1 MKLHDQIV
9 AVERATNSNRAIDGD
24 VVELL
29 NLQPQ
34 GFARA
39 GGSQPELFRDKTGA
53 ARIQTWLS
61 PKLMSSVDDAL
72 AILTPGWRL
81 ESLSDA
87 APTHRARCILS
98 RDEGTIDHAKVVGYG
113 CNRAAAALAAVLR
126 SKAHDRGSPMPRS
139 TEHMA
144 EIEPIIHR
152 ERERGPVLHVPA

>member
-1 MKLHDQIV
+1 MRLHDQIV

-34 GFARA
+34 GFIRA

-61 PKLMSSVDDAL
+61 PRLMSSVDDAL
-72 AILTPGWRL
+72 AIMTPGWRL

-87 APTHRARCILS
+87 APTHRARCILC
-98 RDEGTIDHAKVVGYG
+98 HADATKVVGYG
-113 CNRAAAALAAVLR
+113 CNRAAAALSAVLR
-126 SKAHDRGSPMPRS
+126 SKAHDRGSPMPKS
-139 TEHMA
+139 SEYSA
-144 EIEPIIHR
+144 EVEPIIHR
-152 ERERGPVLHVPA
+152 EREQPEMHIHA